1 MRIALVITGIC
12 LVMISIPGYLDTPI
26 FISQMIHSF
35 TSSVTGS
42 VPGTSGSILRQ
53 MGYPSRAVVIPMI
66 QYSFVGLAIAGI
78 GFTVF
83 GAVAK
88 KISKQVTVNLV
99 SEEAKKVEKVHAN
112 PQITDE
118 RTQTNLRSLRILQDR
133 LAKGE
138 ITSSEFQNLKR
149 LLE

>member
-1 MRIALVITGIC
+1 MLVMIGVC

-35 TSSVTGS
+35 TGSFTGS

-53 MGYPSRAVVIPMI
+53 MGYPSRTVAIPMI
-66 QYSFVGLAIAGI
+66 QYSFIGLAFTGI
-78 GFTVF
+78 GITIF

-88 KISKQVTVNLV
+88 KTTKQVTVNLIAEETEKAKEV
-99 SEEAKKVEKVHAN
+99 SPP
-112 PQITDE
+112 PQIKDE
-118 RTQTNLRSLRILQDR
+118 RTQTNLRSLRILQER

-138 ITSSEFQNLKR
+138 ITSNEFQNLKK